1 MFQYRYAVLTDIGR
15 LRANN
20 EDAVLMD
27 VEHGLVAL
35 ADGMGGYN
43 AGEVA
48 SALAVDLFV
57 GEMGRWLKEAA
68 AQPTEMTSAQ
78 VRRAM
83 EICVD
88 GANRAVFEAAHTFAD
103 FSGMGTTLVV
113 AVCRPD
119 GCWVGHV
126 GDSRAYQWRD
136 SALQQV
142 TRDHSLLQEQ
152 LDSGLINLREA
163 AQADYRNLVTR
174 ALGVEDI
181 VLADV
186 QELPVHVGDVLLLCS
201 DGLNDMLTDED
212 LADVLALALPLEE
225 KCRHLVDMANERGGR
240 DNISV
245 ALIEVLETPRRAGVI
260 SKLLGR

>member
-1 MFQYRYAVLTDIGR
+1 MLQYRYAALTDVGK

-20 EDAVLMD
+20 EDAVLLD
-27 VEHGLVAL
+27 PEHGLVAL

-57 GEMGRWLKEAA
+57 GEMSRWLRETADVDV
-68 AQPTEMTSAQ
+68 TSAQ

-88 GANRAVFEAAHTFAD
+88 GANRAVFDAAHSFAE
-103 FSGMGTTLVV
+103 FAGMGTTLAV
-113 AVCRPD
+113 AVCRPEA
-119 GCWVGHV
+119 CWVGHV
-126 GDSRAYQWRD
+126 GDSRIYRWRD
-136 SALQQV
+136 HSLQQI

-152 LDSGLINLREA
+152 LDSGLINPREA

-174 ALGVEDI
+174 ALGVEDM
-181 VLADV
+181 VLLDV
-186 QELPVHVGDVLLLCS
+186 QTLEPQAGDVLLLCS
-201 DGLNDMLTDED
+201 DGLNDMATDAD
-212 LADVLALALPLEE
+212 LAEVMAAGASLEE
-225 KCRHLVDMANERGGR
+225 TCQHLVDMANQRGGR

-245 ALIEVLETPRRAGVI
+245 ALVEVLMPQRRAGVI
-260 SKLLGR
+260 SKLLRF